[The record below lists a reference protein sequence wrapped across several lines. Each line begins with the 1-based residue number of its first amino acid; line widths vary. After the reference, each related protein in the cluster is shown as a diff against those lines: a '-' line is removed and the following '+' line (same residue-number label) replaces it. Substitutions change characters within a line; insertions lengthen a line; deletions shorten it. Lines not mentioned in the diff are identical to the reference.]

1 MAPSTVAAEG
11 HSGVEIRT
19 GNGGNDCQPSAPA
32 ERRPV
37 VPSHAVAADSGNVR
51 RLRLG
56 RLQSRI
62 RMVQIAGSPPNG

>member
-19 GNGGNDCQPSAPA
+19 GNGGNGSQPSAPA

-37 VPSHAVAADSGNVR
+37 VPSHAATADSGKVR

-56 RLQSRI
+56 NLGRVS
-62 RMVQIAGSPPNG
+62 AYGPGSPPNG